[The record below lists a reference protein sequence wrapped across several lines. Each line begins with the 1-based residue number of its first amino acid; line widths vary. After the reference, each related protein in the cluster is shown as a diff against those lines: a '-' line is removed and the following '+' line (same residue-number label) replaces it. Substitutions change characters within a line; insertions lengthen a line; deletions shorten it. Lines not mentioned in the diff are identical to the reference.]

1 MSQRFEKEHD
11 LEIKD
16 PLVWNIIER
25 NVSSQF
31 HLPSV
36 PVLNELAFGLR
47 GQKGLSLQVTHEFS
61 IGNASFS
68 VL

>member
-1 MSQRFEKEHD
+1 M
-11 LEIKD
+11 
-16 PLVWNIIER
+16 
-25 NVSSQF
+25 SSQF

-36 PVLNELAFGLR
+36 SVVNELAFGLR

-61 IGNASFS
+61 IGNAPFS